1 MQLNVLQPPQKSCE
15 RCALSRHHPEPFP
28 GARANRSVGIPFR
41 RLPKSREPSP
51 STPAVVVVGPSPSYN
66 EDILGESWVY
76 LANESP
82 GWILEDVIVDEVGT
96 KPHNLPALASVYAG
110 NLVRCRTGFQDPPPN
125 KKSIEACSHWLYR
138 DLASIADAH
147 RDAPL
152 YLMVVG
158 STTISH
164 LLGPGGIRGQS
175 RTNGHRTIRLVNR
188 DWHAFASYN
197 PAALT
202 TNPNYV
208 HSVEDHWSVLY
219 DHLTGRLPQAADPLF
234 SRLRP
239 PRPSDTRTASVDIE
253 TYGFFDRSLRTG
265 ETLPFQSTFH
275 PHRCVVQDG
284 CPKADLLTT
293 ASITLVDGDPDLALD
308 PITRWAPGRTFFF
321 RLDIH
326 RHVQLFTRWLRH
338 LRVCVGSNL
347 PFDISMLRYCDYP
360 AEHLTLIDT
369 VGLSYLESEVRVNRG
384 QKELAPILGTSGYDE
399 EEQARLDLLKRE
411 GIKPFKTARDPRAR
425 LYNGRDTHN
434 AIENA
439 AALARRIRDR
449 YPDTEKLS
457 PLCIEHYSETVHLCV
472 DLSLAGTA
480 VSERRLLRLERT
492 LRSEIDLCER
502 LARDNHGLLLSK
514 NAAGGKPGCQ
524 RSQSE
529 FIDRCIEDA
538 DRTLARGLTI
548 MDHPLAEYTEKKGSF
563 SLGEQNRNLLLVHLP
578 HDSPVRPGLDLWR
591 RHTKASKMLS
601 SFIYPVRYHLRNK
614 IANEKCR
621 LIPFSLASPYQK
633 PLSPEQAAK
642 EKRNPPRSPRLA
654 YHPRTSLGVF
664 STYFPFPMSYEGGD
678 EGGTQ
683 QVRIT
688 CKNPAKPTWPKPI
701 KECIVSRYPDSRPL
715 WIDLSQIELRTA
727 AVLSGEPSM
736 LEAYRERR
744 DLHGGRVFELLTPDE
759 LIEKIGEAPPQ
770 MPDALASRLGD
781 REAIAVWRTLGGFD
795 LWRQSGKTVN
805 FADLFRAAAIV
816 MQVTFLRDNGLIVP
830 IEIFQRAVDG
840 RPHLRPVLYEW
851 QERLIHEAVQKGYTE
866 LPFFGQSRSY
876 PGSADHIRGK
886 MESTVVNFPVQ
897 ASAANVTLSIQFQ
910 LRRRIAE
917 DRRLRKVALQTDNI
931 YDAIGFDC
939 PNHLVPRLRSLVR
952 AAIHHVAFEGYWA
965 RLCDHTSH
973 HCPLE
978 YESTFG
984 VEDVAT

>member
-1 MQLNVLQPPQKSCE
+1 MKLDVLQPPQRSCD
-15 RCALSRHHPEPFP
+15 RCALSKHHEKPSPE
-28 GARANRSVGIPFR
+28 ASSNRSVGIPFR
-41 RLPKSREPSP
+41 RLPKTRPPSP
-51 STPAVVVVGPSPSYN
+51 DTPAVVVIGPSPSYN

-76 LANESP
+76 LEHESP
-82 GWILEDVIVDEVGT
+82 GWILEDVIVEEVGS
-96 KPHNLPALASVYAG
+96 KPHNLPNVASVYAG

-125 KKSIEACSHWLYR
+125 KKSITACSHWLYR
-138 DLASIADAH
+138 DLAAIADAH
-147 RDAPL
+147 SDAPL

-158 STTISH
+158 SAPISH
-164 LLGPGGIRGQS
+164 LLGSGGIRSQS
-175 RTNGHRTIRLVNR
+175 KSNGHRTIRLVDR

-197 PAALT
+197 PAALNA
-202 TNPNYV
+202 NPNYV
-208 HSVEDHWSVLY
+208 HSVEDHWAVLY
-219 DHLTGRLPQAADPLF
+219 DHLTGRLPEPADPNF
-234 SRLRP
+234 TPLRSP
-239 PRPSDTRTASVDIE
+239 LPSDTRTASVDIE
-253 TYGFFDRSLRTG
+253 TYGFFDRSLRTQKQ
-265 ETLPFQSTFH
+265 LPFQSTFH

-284 CPKADLLTT
+284 CPVDDLITT
-293 ASITLVDGDPDLALD
+293 ASITLVDGDPDPSLQ
-308 PITRWAPGRTFFF
+308 TMTGWAPGRTFFF
-321 RLDIH
+321 RLDLPRH
-326 RHVQLFTRWLRH
+326 RRLFTRWLRH
-338 LRVCVGSNL
+338 LRVVVGSNL
-347 PFDISMLRYCDYP
+347 PFDISMLSYCGYP
-360 AEHLTLIDT
+360 TEHFTLIDT

-384 QKELAPILGTSGYDE
+384 QKELAPILGTSGYDA

-411 GIKPFKTARDPRAR
+411 GVKPFKTARDPRAR

-449 YPDTEKLS
+449 YPSTEKLS
-457 PLCIEHYSETVHLCV
+457 PDCIRHYSETVRLCV

-480 VSERRLLRLERT
+480 VSEPRLLRLEKS
-492 LRSEIDLCER
+492 LRSEISECER
-502 LARDNHGLLLSK
+502 LARDEHNLLLSK
-514 NAAGGKPGCQ
+514 QAAGGKPGCQ
-524 RSQSE
+524 RSQSD
-529 FIDRCIEDA
+529 FIERCISEA
-538 DRTLARGLTI
+538 DKTTPCGSTI
-548 MDHPLAEYTEKKGSF
+548 MDHPLAEYTDKKGEF

-578 HDSPVRPGLDLWR
+578 SDSPVREGLDLWR

-601 SFIYPVRYHLRNK
+601 SFIYPVRYHLRNRVT
-614 IANEKCR
+614 NEKSR
-621 LIPFSLASPYQK
+621 LIPFSPSSPYQK
-633 PLSPEQAAK
+633 PLSPELAAK
-642 EKRNPPRSPRLA
+642 KKIDPPRRPRLA
-654 YHPRTSLGVF
+654 YPPRSNLGVF
-664 STYFPFPMSYEGGD
+664 ATYFPFPMSYEGGD

-701 KECIVSRYPDSRPL
+701 KECITSRYPGGSPL

-744 DLHGGRVFELLTPDE
+744 DLHGGRVFELLEQHE
-759 LIEKIGEAPPQ
+759 LIERMGEAPPQ
-770 MPDALASRLGD
+770 IPDLVASRLGD
-781 REAIAVWRTLGGFD
+781 RQALSVWRSLPSFE

-830 IEIFQRAVDG
+830 LEIFQRAVDG

-876 PGSADHIRGK
+876 PGSDDHIRGK

-897 ASAANVTLSIQFQ
+897 ASAANVTLSIQFEI
-910 LRRRIAE
+910 RRRISRS
-917 DRRLRKVALQTDNI
+917 RRLQQTAFQTDNI
-931 YDAIGFDC
+931 YDAIGFDS
-939 PNHLVPRLRSLVR
+939 PPHLVPYLRDIVR
-952 AAIHHVAFEGYWA
+952 DSIEFVATKGYWA
-965 RLCDHTSH
+965 RLCDHTGH

-984 VEDVAT
+984 VEAT